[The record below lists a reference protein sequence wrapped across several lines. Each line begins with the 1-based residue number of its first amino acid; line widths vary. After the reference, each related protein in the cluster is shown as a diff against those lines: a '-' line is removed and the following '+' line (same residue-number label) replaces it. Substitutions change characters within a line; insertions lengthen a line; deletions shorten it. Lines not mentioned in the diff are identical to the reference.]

1 MTATPELRTGMLFD
15 EDINAY
21 HASEA
26 VSHSKLNFF
35 AENFPLTYKHKYIDK
50 CLEPEGPKEHYDIG
64 HAVEALL
71 CGQKE
76 FDALVSVSPY
86 PDFKTKEARQWRDWS
101 RAAGIIP
108 LSADNNALVHRMYD
122 AVMRNPDAVALLAAG
137 TPQVTFRSKVRN
149 VYMQCRCDWYGPSGT
164 VLPGDGMETGP
175 YDCDL
180 KTCDSL
186 HPSAFIGF
194 DKHALQL
201 NYHHAAVWYA
211 MQIRR
216 VLAEIAGE
224 PEATLPFVKRFFIVV
239 DKKEWPS
246 CTVYTLP
253 EILFEVAYQA
263 LFADDPPGT
272 VKRIMACFESGVWP
286 DAPVRKEI
294 ANPITEGAR
303 EFLKLEEDVPVILIL
318 GGSQGAQ
325 KINDAVLGGLKEL
338 VEKYAVIHQA
348 GERNIAEVSATGE
361 AVLFGSS
368 HKDRYK
374 PYDYLNPL
382 ALRMAAGVASV
393 VISRAGST
401 IFEIAAW
408 RVPAIIIPI
417 NERVSRDQRSNA
429 FAYARSGACEVI
441 EEGNLTPNILV
452 SELERLV
459 NNEETRQKMKEAAR
473 SFYKPD
479 AARLVA
485 EEILKIALE
494 HEVEK

>member
-1 MTATPELRTGMLFD
+1 MRILFTGGGTGGHFYPIISVAQELQALAKEKRLLDMELFYLSPTPYNPGVLYETGITYKKNSAGKLRRYFSL
-15 EDINAY
+15 
-21 HASEA
+21 
-26 VSHSKLNFF
+26 LNF
-35 AENFPLTYKHKYIDK
+35 LDLWKTLWGVIIST
-50 CLEPEGPKEHYDIG
+50 LELYS
-64 HAVEALL
+64 L
-71 CGQKE
+71 
-76 FDALVSVSPY
+76 Y
-86 PDFKTKEARQWRDWS
+86 PDVVFGKGGYAS
-101 RAAGIIP
+101 FP
-108 LSADNNALVHRMYD
+108 
-122 AVMRNPDAVALLAAG
+122 ALLAARLLHI
-137 TPQVTFRSKVRN
+137 PVVIHES
-149 VYMQCRCDWYGPSGT
+149 DT
-164 VLPGDGMETGP
+164 VPGRVNLWAGKFAQRVAVSYKE
-175 YDCDL
+175 
-180 KTCDSL
+180 
-186 HPSAFIGF
+186 
-194 DKHALQL
+194 
-201 NYHHAAVWYA
+201 AAKYFP
-211 MQIRR
+211 
-216 VLAEIAGE
+216 AG
-224 PEATLPFVKRFFIVV
+224 
-239 DKKEWPS
+239 S
-246 CTVYTLP
+246 
-253 EILFEVAYQA
+253 VAYTGQ
-263 LFADDPPGT
+263 
-272 VKRIMACFESGVWP
+272 
-286 DAPVRKEI
+286 PVRKEI

-348 GERNIAEVSATGE
+348 GERNIAEVRATGE
-361 AVLFGSS
+361 AVLFGSP

-374 PYDYLNPL
+374 AFDYLNPL
-382 ALRMAAGVASV
+382 AMRMAAGVASV

-441 EEGNLTPNILV
+441 EEGNLNPNILV